1 MALLRPK
8 FEVVNR
14 YDGLT
19 LIERSG
25 VTYGFY
31 TNQDEDDFKVFDP
44 SRGALAI
51 DPRTGKSITPKL
63 DVEYPMLTASFN
75 TFYGYKCYANVML
88 TRDIDD
94 ELREK
99 RGVLSRD
106 HYDVSVLLRLQD
118 AEQVVSSIAGRTMV
132 GEPMERKPLQE
143 GHSAEIVTP
152 SFR

>member
-1 MALLRPK
+1 MALLKPK

-19 LIERSG
+19 LIGRSG
-25 VTYGFY
+25 VTYGFL

-44 SRGALAI
+44 SKGSLALY
-51 DPRTGKSITPKL
+51 PRTGRSITPKL
-63 DVEYPMLTASFN
+63 DVEYPMLTACFN

-99 RGVLSRD
+99 RGLLRRD
-106 HYDVSVLLRLQD
+106 HYDVSVLLRLKD
-118 AEQVVSSIAGRTMV
+118 LAEVVTSLEGRAMK
-132 GEPMERKPLQE
+132 GEPMERAPLSE
-143 GHSAEIVTP
+143 GHSAKVITP
-152 SFR
+152 LFR